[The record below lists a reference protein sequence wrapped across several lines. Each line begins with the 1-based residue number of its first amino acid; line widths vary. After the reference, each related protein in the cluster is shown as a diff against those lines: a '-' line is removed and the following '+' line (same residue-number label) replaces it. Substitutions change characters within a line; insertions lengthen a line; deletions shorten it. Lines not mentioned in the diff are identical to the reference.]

1 MGASKMSRDDE
12 ELKTELAKA
21 TAEQRL
27 AQGALISNVKEIFV
41 DPMGAMEKLQSACK
55 HHGKADLLQRLGK
68 NPGALGKMK
77 GMMALNQL
85 KNPLKPNDA
94 NRTQEA
100 LKSLVDK
107 VDNVLK
113 AEQKVKDLEEALDPS
128 MNIDIKGRGGP
139 SGRG

>member
-1 MGASKMSRDDE
+1 MSKSDDI
-12 ELKTELAKA
+12 LKAELAQA
-21 TAEQRL
+21 TADRRL

-41 DPMGAMEKLQSACK
+41 NPMGAMEMLQSACK
-55 HHGKADLLQRLGK
+55 HHGKADLLQRLEK

-85 KNPLKPNDA
+85 KNPLKPNEA

-100 LKSLVDK
+100 LKYLVDK

-113 AEQKVKDLEEALDPS
+113 SEQRVKDLEEALDPS
-128 MNIDIKGRGGP
+128 IDFGPKGRGGP
-139 SGRG
+139 GGRG